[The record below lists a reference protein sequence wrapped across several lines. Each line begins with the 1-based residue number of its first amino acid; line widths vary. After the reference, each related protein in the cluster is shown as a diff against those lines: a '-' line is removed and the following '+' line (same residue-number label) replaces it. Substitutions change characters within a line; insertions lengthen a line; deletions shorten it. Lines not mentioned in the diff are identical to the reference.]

1 MSAHAAQLASNV
13 SASVGPRR
21 RRGSQLSA
29 GPSVRRPPRDVRL
42 KSTRVTVG
50 VISDTHGLLRP
61 EATAALARSDLIIH
75 CGDIGAPE
83 VIARLNQIAPVVA
96 IRGNIDKGA
105 WAEEFPA
112 TRAVEIA
119 GALLYV
125 LHDLAQLDLDPVAAG
140 FQAVLAGHSHHPKVE
155 RRNGVLFVNPGSAG
169 PRRFTLPVS
178 LAQVGITPRRVTA
191 VVISLLVPGAGQN
204 GSGQDPAPCA

>member
-1 MSAHAAQLASNV
+1 MSRS
-13 SASVGPRR
+13 
-21 RRGSQLSA
+21 
-29 GPSVRRPPRDVRL
+29 
-42 KSTRVTVG
+42 RVTIG

-83 VIARLNQIAPVVA
+83 VIAGLRQIAPVVA

-105 WAEEFPA
+105 WAKEFPA
-112 TRAVEIA
+112 TQVVEFA

-125 LHDLAQLDLDPVAAG
+125 LHNLADLDLDPVAAG
-140 FQAVLAGHSHHPKVE
+140 FQAVLAGHSHYPKVE

-169 PRRFTLPVS
+169 PRRFPLPVA
-178 LAQVGITPRRVTA
+178 LAQLRIVAGRVSA
-191 VVISLLVPGAGQN
+191 VLIPLPVAGAG
-204 GSGQDPAPCA
+204 